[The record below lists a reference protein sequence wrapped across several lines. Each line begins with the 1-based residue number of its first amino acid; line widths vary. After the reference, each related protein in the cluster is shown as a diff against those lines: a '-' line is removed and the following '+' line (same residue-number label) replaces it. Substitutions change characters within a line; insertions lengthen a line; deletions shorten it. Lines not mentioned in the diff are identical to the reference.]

1 MMLNTLSL
9 PGGPGLFHLLVW
21 PHGLQYLDE
30 IIHELEL
37 MDGVKVRHVSR
48 TDGVV
53 LKRLVSQ
60 VYSLDSVPVRHL
72 AAKLSGLLTRGRR
85 GSVVHVFFSIAD
97 PRYVMT
103 GSGDFRH
110 STSEVIERFKKT
122 VRMKFNPRN
131 HDGEPTHDHVI
142 HCSDNPLQ
150 ARKLADA
157 VSDGFSPDEP
167 RGFDR
172 RTLGAIVPNHLG
184 SVAGLDFEWVPLTS
198 LRARVWVGKQLKTVE
213 LDDTPHYSFLAE
225 SALYHDYISQRR
237 GLELTDG
244 HSAAR
249 FRALYDSIKT
259 RGLDA
264 QKPILVHQDGA
275 GSMVIV
281 DGTHRAVCAAKLG
294 IERVRVAILKRT
306 A

>member
-1 MMLNTLSL
+1 MLNTLSL
-9 PGGPGLFHLLVW
+9 PGAPGLFHLLVW
-21 PHGLQYLDE
+21 PHGVQYLDE
-30 IIHELEL
+30 IIRELEL
-37 MDGVKVRHVSR
+37 LDGVKVRHVSR

-53 LKRLVSQ
+53 LKRLLSQ

-85 GSVVHVFFSIAD
+85 GSVVHVFFSIVD

-110 STSEVIERFKKT
+110 STSQVIERFKKT

-131 HDGEPTHDHVI
+131 RDGEPTHDHVI

-150 ARKLADA
+150 ARKLAEA
-157 VSDGFSPDEP
+157 VADSFSPAEP
-167 RGFDR
+167 RAFER
-172 RTLGAIVPNHLG
+172 KTLGAIVPNHLG
-184 SVAGLDFEWVPLTS
+184 PVAGLDFQWVPLTS
-198 LRARVWVGKQLKTVE
+198 LRAHVWVGRQLKTVK
-213 LDDTPHYSFLAE
+213 LDDTPHYSFFTE
-225 SALYHDYISQRR
+225 SALYDDYVSQRR
-237 GLELTDG
+237 GTALTDG
-244 HSAAR
+244 HSVSR
-249 FRALYDSIKT
+249 FRALYESIKT
-259 RGLDA
+259 HGLDA
-264 QKPILVHQDGA
+264 QKPILVHQDGV

-281 DGTHRAVCAAKLG
+281 DGTHRAVCAAKLE